1 MKKMFLLLL
10 LFCSLSLNAQNDY
23 IIETGR
29 SNEVVS
35 KTEEEIFVE
44 ENFKT
49 IPMCQWN
56 ENTKFMFG
64 RNILNEN
71 EANWLPFTSD
81 FKCKGNVDLKFIA
94 DKVFYVNKI
103 YEKKVSCPRGRCVR
117 TYIEFKF
124 EDNVFTYEYIGSK
137 EELCMNSESMSANVD
152 LVYLGDV
159 DIARKILVGK
169 TMYTTKNTI
178 GKSLTPGRMA
188 KQYDK
193 VCVTRVGTSLKK
205 GEPVRIFFKD
215 DSSIEYYVDVYIS
228 KTNQHVDKYTINEY
242 RYFPYVFSFADIRLN
257 YPDISDERWESIKNH
272 EVKIG
277 MSKTECILSIGN
289 PQSKNS
295 DVSNRGVVSE
305 QWVYD
310 NLGLYIY
317 FKKGEIDYI
326 QDRN

>member
-56 ENTKFMFG
+56 ENTKFMFE

-103 YEKKVSCPRGRCVR
+103 YEKK
-117 TYIEFKF
+117 
-124 EDNVFTYEYIGSK
+124 
-137 EELCMNSESMSANVD
+137 
-152 LVYLGDV
+152 
-159 DIARKILVGK
+159 
-169 TMYTTKNTI
+169 
-178 GKSLTPGRMA
+178 
-188 KQYDK
+188 
-193 VCVTRVGTSLKK
+193 
-205 GEPVRIFFKD
+205 
-215 DSSIEYYVDVYIS
+215 
-228 KTNQHVDKYTINEY
+228 Y
-242 RYFPYVFSFADIRLN
+242 RAL
-257 YPDISDERWESIKNH
+257 E
-272 EVKIG
+272 G
-277 MSKTECILSIGN
+277 
-289 PQSKNS
+289 
-295 DVSNRGVVSE
+295 GV
-305 QWVYD
+305 
-310 NLGLYIY
+310 
-317 FKKGEIDYI
+317 
-326 QDRN
+326 